1 MEETYKIRK
10 DKVKNIA
17 IIFLSV
23 MLILTFFSNSILNRS
38 LPEVATSYVEY
49 GSITEKVRGNGV
61 VQAQDP
67 YKIVASESR
76 TIESVPVVEGDQVTK
91 GQVLFYLEDA
101 ESDELETA
109 ENELNDLILK
119 YTSAL
124 LSGDISNDAYHAIQS
139 GNLDSV
145 ATYQMQIEAARQKVK
160 DCQATVDSIK
170 RQQLVID
177 NDIDNDDSV
186 DLEEAQAK
194 RDEASSAMTAA
205 QTKITNAEAAI
216 SK

>member
-17 IIFLSV
+17 IIFLSA

-38 LPEVATSYVEY
+38 LPEVATAYVEY

-76 TIESVPVVEGDQVTK
+76 TIESVPIVEGDQVTK

-109 ENELNDLILK
+109 ENELNDLTVCRIAT
-119 YTSAL
+119 TSCKIKFKAL
-124 LSGDISNDAYHAIQS
+124 LNPI
-139 GNLDSV
+139 V
-145 ATYQMQIEAARQKVK
+145 
-160 DCQATVDSIK
+160 
-170 RQQLVID
+170 
-177 NDIDNDDSV
+177 
-186 DLEEAQAK
+186 
-194 RDEASSAMTAA
+194 
-205 QTKITNAEAAI
+205 
-216 SK
+216 

>member
-101 ESDELETA
+101 ES
-109 ENELNDLILK
+109 
-119 YTSAL
+119 
-124 LSGDISNDAYHAIQS
+124 
-139 GNLDSV
+139 
-145 ATYQMQIEAARQKVK
+145 
-160 DCQATVDSIK
+160 
-170 RQQLVID
+170 
-177 NDIDNDDSV
+177 
-186 DLEEAQAK
+186 
-194 RDEASSAMTAA
+194 
-205 QTKITNAEAAI
+205 
-216 SK
+216 